1 MWYEVHFAQSKG
13 LIDESDTTM
22 LLSNRRQS
30 FATQYAER
38 KYDIFNE
45 NLRFYY
51 LQLLAVIIQQRVVI
65 IL

>member
-1 MWYEVHFAQSKG
+1 MWYEVHFVHSLG
-13 LIDESDTTM
+13 LIDESDTKM
-22 LLSNRRQS
+22 LLSNRLQS

-45 NLRFYY
+45 DLRFYY
-51 LQLLAVIIQQRVVI
+51 LQLLVVIIQQRVVI